1 MFNFKRLI
9 STAVAFVMA
18 ASVMS
23 TAFAAIP
30 SDVAGTEYEEAAQVL
45 GVLDIMVGDK
55 DTGTFRPNDTIIR
68 SEGARVAI
76 SALGLQEVA
85 EVTNGATKYPD
96 VVSNHWANGYINV
109 ATDQGMVIG
118 DDVGTFRP
126 DDTISYAEMVTIMI
140 RALGYEKMAESKGGY
155 PTGYLVTASN
165 IGLTKNVP
173 GSDDEGITR
182 GKVAR
187 LVFNGLT
194 IKLMEQV
201 GYGSDVKYEV
211 VDKTLLY
218 NYLDVEKITD
228 QVKAV
233 GSSAINGD
241 SNLKDTQI
249 QIGDKIYNIA
259 NADVRE
265 ILGFNFDAYV

>member
-1 MFNFKRLI
+1 M
-9 STAVAFVMA
+9 
-18 ASVMS
+18 
-23 TAFAAIP
+23 
-30 SDVAGTEYEEAAQVL
+30 
-45 GVLDIMVGDK
+45 
-55 DTGTFRPNDTIIR
+55 
-68 SEGARVAI
+68 
-76 SALGLQEVA
+76 
-85 EVTNGATKYPD
+85 
-96 VVSNHWANGYINV
+96 VSNHWANGYINV

-173 GSDDEGITR
+173 GSGDEGITR

-218 NYLDVEKITD
+218 DYLDVEKITD

-233 GSSAINGD
+233 GSSAI
-241 SNLKDTQI
+241 I
-249 QIGDKIYNIA
+249 IA
-259 NADVRE
+259 GLFTSARARLTLCCSPPESSAGRLSALSCKPTSANM
-265 ILGFNFDAYV
+265 